1 MQNTYD
7 SAAVAR
13 PLLSVSFQTGM
24 QLPRLFVIGSI
35 ILKDFVL
42 GDIRELDP
50 NMSLLLLRNYLNT
63 FNLSLLLN

>member
-1 MQNTYD
+1 
-7 SAAVAR
+7 
-13 PLLSVSFQTGM
+13 M

-35 ILKDFVL
+35 TLKDFVL